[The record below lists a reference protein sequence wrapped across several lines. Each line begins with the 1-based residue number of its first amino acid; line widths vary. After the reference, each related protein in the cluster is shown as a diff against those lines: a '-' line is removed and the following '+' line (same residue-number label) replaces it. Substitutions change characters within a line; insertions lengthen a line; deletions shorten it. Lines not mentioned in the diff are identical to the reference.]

1 MHRVNTQF
9 DIVAFS
15 FNFHSEVIG
24 GSDGIDYFPMKVA
37 SSHEYVSLSLFGRRS
52 RGRLNAQ

>member
-37 SSHEYVSLSLFGRRS
+37 SLHEYVPYLYSVALVVAG
-52 RGRLNAQ
+52 